1 MLSSCLKRYSRR
13 LVQASTLAVM
23 LSFIAIAVA
32 ARLSAA
38 PAAEPVHI
46 TVGYQP
52 YYAGAWGALVVKQ
65 QELWKKYLPAGST
78 VDWEVGLQ
86 GAVIT
91 NNMLAGKYQF
101 GYVGDMPGIVATT
114 KRAQADIRML
124 ALTSFNNEQ
133 CNLFVVRPDAPQFKT
148 PQDAIKW
155 MDGKRVAVPK
165 GSCTDR
171 FAQEVFRRQNIKPA
185 EYLNQSIEVI
195 TTNLRAGNLD
205 AAVIWEP
212 NVAHV
217 GSVVGN
223 KSAREVSTGA
233 DWGENDSGEII
244 VSKDFMDKNP
254 AAVVGML
261 KAEIEAQRF
270 IVTNYPKNACM
281 LADYALANVTG
292 FEKNQMWYALYGR
305 PPSAKAS
312 QHGIRFSAHLVF
324 DAPVRDFFKKASQF
338 LVDAKVVNSPMPA
351 DAIVDG
357 PLKQAMRELKVNG
370 PLGDTSV
377 HSLSEYPCG

>member
-1 MLSSCLKRYSRR
+1 MFDVFSRPSYRTLRLGLSLA
-13 LVQASTLAVM
+13 LVVM
-23 LSFIAIAVA
+23 LSCAGA
-32 ARLSAA
+32 AGRLDAA
-38 PAAEPVHI
+38 QHADPVHI

-52 YYAGAWGALVVKQ
+52 YYAGAWSALVVKQ
-65 QELWKKYLPAGST
+65 QELWKKYLPPGSM

-86 GAVIT
+86 GAIIT

-114 KRAQADIRML
+114 KRAQADLRMI
-124 ALTSFNNEQ
+124 AVASFNNEQ
-133 CNLFVVRPDAPQFKT
+133 CNLFVVRPDAPQFKS
-148 PQDAIKW
+148 PAEAIKW

-165 GSCTDR
+165 GSCADR
-171 FAQEVFRRQNIKPA
+171 FAQSVFKRENVKPA
-185 EYLNQSIEVI
+185 ELLNQSIEVI

-223 KSAREVSTGA
+223 KSAREVSSGA
-233 DWGENDSGEII
+233 DWGENDSA
-244 VSKDFMDKNP
+244 VMLASKDFMDKNP
-254 AAVVGML
+254 VAVVGML
-261 KAEIEAQRF
+261 KAEIDAQRF
-270 IVTNYPKNACM
+270 IVSNYPKNACS
-281 LADYALANVTG
+281 LADYALADTTG

-305 PPSAKAS
+305 PPLEKGSRS
-312 QHGIRFSAHLVF
+312 GSRFSAHLVF
-324 DAPVRDFFKKASQF
+324 DSPVRDFLNKASQF
-338 LVDAKVVNSPMPA
+338 LVDAKVINAAMPS

-357 PLKQAMRELKVNG
+357 PLKQAMREMKANG

-377 HSLSEYPCG
+377 HPSSDYPCG

>member
-1 MLSSCLKRYSRR
+1 MRSSGKTFRLRR
-13 LVQASTLAVM
+13 LTTAITLVVM
-23 LSFIAIAVA
+23 LVCIAVA
-32 ARLSAA
+32 AKLSAA
-38 PAAEPVHI
+38 PAAQPVHI

-52 YYAGAWGALVVKQ
+52 YYSGAWSALVVKQ
-65 QELWKKYLPAGST
+65 QELWKKYLPPGST

-133 CNLFVVRPDAPQFKT
+133 CNLFVVRPDAPQFKS
-148 PQDAIKW
+148 PQEAIKW

-171 FAQEVFRRQNIKPA
+171 FAQEVFRRQNVKPS

-270 IVTNYPKNACM
+270 IVTNYPKNACT

-292 FEKNQMWYALYGR
+292 FEKNQLWYALYGR
-305 PPSAKAS
+305 PASEKPSR
-312 QHGIRFSAHLVF
+312 HGIRFAAHLVF
-324 DAPVRDFFKKASQF
+324 DAPVRQFFAKSSQF
-338 LVDAKVVNSPMPA
+338 LIDAKVINAPMPA

-357 PLKQAMRELKVNG
+357 PLKQAMREMNVKG
-370 PLGDTSV
+370 PLGETSA
-377 HSLSEYPCG
+377 HSLSEYPCDK

>member
-1 MLSSCLKRYSRR
+1 MFSPSNGTGFRARR
-13 LVQASTLAVM
+13 LRRALVTLAL
-23 LSFIAIAVA
+23 LSCVTSVGRLDA
-32 ARLSAA
+32 AQN
-38 PAAEPVHI
+38 AEPVHI

-52 YYAGAWGALVVKQ
+52 YYAAAWSALVVKQ
-65 QELWKKYLPAGST
+65 QELWKKYLPPGST

-86 GAVIT
+86 GAIIT

-101 GYVGDMPGIVATT
+101 GYVGDMPGVVATT
-114 KRAQADIRML
+114 KRAQGDIRMI
-124 ALTSFNNEQ
+124 AVTSFNNEQ

-148 PQDAIKW
+148 PQEAIKW

-165 GSCTDR
+165 GSCADR
-171 FAQEVFRRQNIKPA
+171 FAQSVFKKQNVKPA
-185 EYLNQSIEVI
+185 ELLNQSIEVI

-217 GSVVGN
+217 GSLVGN

-244 VSKDFMDKNP
+244 VAKDFMDKNP

-270 IVTNYPKNACM
+270 IVSNYPKNACT
-281 LADYALANVTG
+281 LADYALADTTG

-305 PPSAKAS
+305 PTSGK
-312 QHGIRFSAHLVF
+312 QGTRYSAHLVF
-324 DAPVRDFFKKASQF
+324 DSPVRDFLNRASQF
-338 LVDAKVVNSPMPA
+338 LVDAKVINAPMPG
-351 DAIVDG
+351 DAIVEG
-357 PLKQAMRELKVNG
+357 PLKQAMRELRVNA
-370 PLGDTSV
+370 PLGNTSV
-377 HSLSEYPCG
+377 HSANEYPCG

>member
-1 MLSSCLKRYSRR
+1 MRLFSRSHYR
-13 LVQASTLAVM
+13 TLAFVVT
-23 LSFIAIAVA
+23 LSLALVIAIFTNAV
-32 ARLSAA
+32 RLGAA
-38 PAAEPVHI
+38 PNAEPVHI

-52 YYAGAWGALVVKQ
+52 YYAGAWSALVIKQ
-65 QELWKKYLPAGST
+65 QELWKKYLPPGST

-91 NNMLAGKYQF
+91 NNMIAGKYQF

-114 KRAQADIRML
+114 KRSQADIRMI
-124 ALTSFNNEQ
+124 ALTSFNNQQ
-133 CNLFVVRPDAPQFKT
+133 CNNFVVRADAPPFKT
-148 PQDAIKW
+148 PQEAIKW

-165 GSCTDR
+165 GSCADR
-171 FAQEVFRRQNIKPA
+171 FAQAVFKRENVKPA
-185 EYLNQSIEVI
+185 ELLNQSIEVI

-217 GSVVGN
+217 GSVIGN
-223 KSAREVSTGA
+223 KSARQVATGA
-233 DWGENDSGEII
+233 DWGESDTGEVI
-244 VSKDFMDKNP
+244 VTKDFMDKNP

-270 IVTNYPKNACM
+270 IVTNYPKNAC
-281 LADYALANVTG
+281 ALAGYAVDNATG

-305 PPSAKAS
+305 PAS
-312 QHGIRFSAHLVF
+312 SKPGQHDVRFSAHLVF
-324 DAPVRDFFKKASQF
+324 DAPVRTFLDNASKF
-338 LVDAKVVNSPMPA
+338 LVDAKVIGEPMPA

-357 PLKQAMRELKVNG
+357 PLKQAMREMKVNG
-370 PLGDTSV
+370 PLGDASV
-377 HSLSEYPCG
+377 HPASDYPCG

>member
-1 MLSSCLKRYSRR
+1 MLLFLRSNDRLRR
-13 LVQASTLAVM
+13 LLVAITLGVM
-23 LSFIAIAVA
+23 L
-32 ARLSAA
+32 LSVA
-38 PAAEPVHI
+38 PARRLEAAQTAEPVHI
-46 TVGYQP
+46 TIGYQP
-52 YYAGAWGALVVKQ
+52 YYAAAWGALVVKQ
-65 QELWKKYLPAGST
+65 QELWKKYLPPGST

-86 GAVIT
+86 GAIIT

-114 KRAQADIRML
+114 KRAQADIRMI
-124 ALTSFNNEQ
+124 AITSFNNEQ

-148 PQDAIKW
+148 PQEAIKW

-165 GSCTDR
+165 GSCADR
-171 FAQEVFRRQNIKPA
+171 FAQEVFKRQNVKPA
-185 EYLNQSIEVI
+185 EYLNQSLEVI

-254 AAVVGML
+254 AVVVGML

-270 IVTNYPKNACM
+270 IVSNYPKNACSV
-281 LADYALANVTG
+281 ADYALADTTG

-305 PPSAKAS
+305 PPSTKGA
-312 QHGIRFSAHLVF
+312 HTGVRFSAHLVF
-324 DAPVRDFFKKASQF
+324 DSPVRDFLTKASQF
-338 LVDAKVVNSPMPA
+338 LVDAKVINAPMPS

-357 PLKQAMRELKVNG
+357 PLKQAMRELKVTA
-370 PLGDTSV
+370 PLGNSSV
-377 HSLSEYPCG
+377 HALNEYPCG

>member
-1 MLSSCLKRYSRR
+1 MQFFRLDLGMRR
-13 LVQASTLAVM
+13 LAIVTALVLV
-23 LSFIAIAVA
+23 LSNA
-32 ARLSAA
+32 AQVRLSAA

-65 QELWKKYLPAGST
+65 QELWKKYLPPGST

-114 KRAQADIRML
+114 KRAQADLRMI

-148 PQDAIKW
+148 PQEAVKW

-171 FAQEVFRRQNIKPA
+171 FAQEVFRRANVKPA

-233 DWGENDSGEII
+233 DWGENDSGEIL
-244 VSKDFMDKNP
+244 VSKEFMDKNP

-270 IVTNYPKNACM
+270 IVSNYPKNAC
-281 LADYALANVTG
+281 AVAEYALANVTG
-292 FEKNQMWYALYGR
+292 FDKNQMWFALYGR
-305 PPSAKAS
+305 PPSANSKKP
-312 QHGIRFSAHLVF
+312 GVRWSAHLVF
-324 DAPVRDFFKKASQF
+324 DESARDFFKKASQF
-338 LVDAKVVNSPMPA
+338 LVDAKVINAPMPA

-357 PLKQAMRELKVNG
+357 PLKQAMSELKIRG
-370 PLGDTSV
+370 PLGSTSV
-377 HSLSEYPCG
+377 HGASEYPCR

>member
-1 MLSSCLKRYSRR
+1 MKFSYPDRRSRR
-13 LVQASTLAVM
+13 LALATALVLV
-23 LSFIAIAVA
+23 LSGAAAVRLDA
-32 ARLSAA
+32 AA
-38 PAAEPVHI
+38 AAEPVHI
-46 TVGYQP
+46 TVGFQP

-114 KRAQADIRML
+114 KRAQADLRMI

-148 PQDAIKW
+148 PQEAIKW

-171 FAQEVFRRQNIKPA
+171 FAQEVFRRANVKPA

-233 DWGENDSGEII
+233 DWGENDSGEIL
-244 VSKDFMDKNP
+244 VSKEFMVKNP
-254 AAVVGML
+254 TAVVGML

-270 IVTNYPKNACM
+270 IVSNYPKNACAV
-281 LADYALANVTG
+281 ADYALANVTG
-292 FEKNQMWYALYGR
+292 FDKNQMWFALYGR
-305 PPSAKAS
+305 PPSATTK
-312 QHGIRFSAHLVF
+312 QRGIRFSAHLVF
-324 DAPVRDFFKKASQF
+324 DDPAREFFKKASQF
-338 LVDAKVVNSPMPA
+338 LVDAKVINAPMPA

-357 PLKQAMRELKVNG
+357 PLKQAMRELNVRG

-377 HSLSEYPCG
+377 HSASEYPCK